1 LYRVNDN
8 RAAAFRL
15 VAAGENVKLER
26 LWEEKISAGR
36 RTPSPVWHDGLLYTA
51 NTDGILDC
59 LDAAT
64 GAEVYKKRLNI
75 GSIYSSAAL
84 AGGSLYF
91 SGTKGTT
98 VVVAPGREF
107 EERARNELEPLGSNL
122 VFDGGR
128 IYVRTKANLFCI
140 GR

>member
-1 LYRVNDN
+1 MPLQAKF
-8 RAAAFRL
+8 AATNA
-15 VAAGENVKLER
+15 
-26 LWEEKISAGR
+26 
-36 RTPSPVWHDGLLYTA
+36 GLLYTA

-59 LDAAT
+59 LDATT
-64 GAEVYKKRLNI
+64 GEEVYKKRLNI
-75 GSIYSSAAL
+75 GPLYSSVAL

-98 VVVAPGREF
+98 LVVASGREF
-107 EERARNELEPLGSNL
+107 EERAKNELEPLGSNL